1 MKNQKKHMREWLERI
16 DLRSSTRILYS
27 AFSIVVLVLT
37 ILICL
42 NAPAQPH
49 FKNLRNNDVWF
60 GEGWYYT
67 DSAKEAGQA
76 L

>member
-42 NAPAQPH
+42 NAPAQPQ
-49 FKNLRNNDVWF
+49 NSVTT
-60 GEGWYYT
+60 ET
-67 DSAKEAGQA
+67 
-76 L
+76 

>member
-42 NAPAQPH
+42 NAPAH
-49 FKNLRNNDVWF
+49 
-60 GEGWYYT
+60 
-67 DSAKEAGQA
+67 AGRLCLHLKDA
-76 L
+76 